1 MAVDELKELLK
12 NAKGY
17 TSTHDS
23 DNWEV
28 QEFFDEFNKS
38 EDLKEQLEHIDE
50 RYKDNEYIPYDEWIK
65 LAKENG
71 LYVLVAFNTGTL
83 YYLQQNK
90 PELRLVIFDGREKAV
105 LELITFRP
113 RYRH

>member
-38 EDLKEQLEHIDE
+38 EDLIICRQF
-50 RYKDNEYIPYDEWIK
+50 Y
-65 LAKENG
+65 
-71 LYVLVAFNTGTL
+71 
-83 YYLQQNK
+83 NK
-90 PELRLVIFDGREKAV
+90 RRSRA
-105 LELITFRP
+105 
-113 RYRH
+113 

>member
-38 EDLKEQLEHIDE
+38 EDLIICRQF
-50 RYKDNEYIPYDEWIK
+50 Y
-65 LAKENG
+65 
-71 LYVLVAFNTGTL
+71 
-83 YYLQQNK
+83 NK
-90 PELRLVIFDGREKAV
+90 RRSRAIMLCFLRIRKNLS
-105 LELITFRP
+105 
-113 RYRH
+113 